1 MERTAIDKIAKTPED
16 RFLLAKLW
24 DKITGAIRKNIPGE
38 TAFLSPRELEMARY
52 LFGDEPGL
60 YAFGGYEDAERKML
74 VYLPDYLEESTLYG
88 EDSPLVCL
96 EGTFFQEDELSH
108 RDILGALM
116 GAGIQRETVGDI
128 LVEKGRCLFFTTQE
142 MAPYILD
149 NLRSAGRTVLHL
161 KQVPLVGLSLPEPE
175 FQEIRDTLSSLR
187 LDSVISSGFRIGRSL
202 AADYIRSGKAAI
214 DGLPCEKPD
223 KLVSEGSKISVR
235 GLGKVRLYRINGKT
249 KKDRISITIQKYV

>member
-16 RFLLAKLW
+16 RFLMAKLW
-24 DKITGAIRKNIPGE
+24 DKRTGAIRKNIPGE
-38 TAFLSPRELEMARY
+38 TAYLSPRELEMARY

-96 EGTFFQEDELSH
+96 EGTFFQGDELSH

-128 LVEKGRCLFFTTQE
+128 LVEKGRCLFFVTRE
-142 MAPYILD
+142 IAP
-149 NLRSAGRTVLHL
+149 
-161 KQVPLVGLSLPEPE
+161 
-175 FQEIRDTLSSLR
+175 
-187 LDSVISSGFRIGRSL
+187 
-202 AADYIRSGKAAI
+202 
-214 DGLPCEKPD
+214 
-223 KLVSEGSKISVR
+223 
-235 GLGKVRLYRINGKT
+235 
-249 KKDRISITIQKYV
+249 

>member
-1 MERTAIDKIAKTPED
+1 M
-16 RFLLAKLW
+16 LAKLW

-38 TAFLSPRELEMARY
+38 TAYLSPRELEMARY

-96 EGTFFQEDELSH
+96 EGTFFQGDELSH

-161 KQVPLVGLSLPEPE
+161 TQVPLQGLSLPQPE
-175 FQEIRDTLSSLR
+175 FQEIRDTVSSVR
-187 LDSVISSGFRIGRSL
+187 LDSVIASGFRIGRSL
-202 AADYIRSGKAAI
+202 AAEYIRSGKAAL
-214 DGLPCEKPD
+214 DGIPCEKPD
-223 KLVSEGSKISVR
+223 KPVPEGAKISVR
-235 GLGKVRLYRINGKT
+235 GLGKIRLASIGGKT
-249 KKDRISITIQKYV
+249 KKDRISLLIQKYV